1 MIANEQYKGFNVEF
15 DICRKGF
22 NQYTITITKNKGYE
36 KNLKAYKYYF
46 FKLIQTITNKKAIAR
61 KEALKYI
68 DNLKFINW
76 AWNGIKTYNPKTDK
90 INRIEVLK

>member
-22 NQYTITITKNKGYE
+22 NQYSITIKKNTKDN
-36 KNLKAYKYYF
+36 KYYF

>member
-1 MIANEQYKGFNVEF
+1 MIANEQYKDFNIEF
-15 DICRKGF
+15 GICRKGF
-22 NQYTITITKNKGYE
+22 NQYSITIKKNTKDN
-36 KNLKAYKYYF
+36 KYYF

>member
-1 MIANEQYKGFNVEF
+1 MTTKEQYKGFNVEF
-15 DICRKGF
+15 DICKKGF
-22 NQYTITITKNKGYE
+22 NQYIITIKKNTE
-36 KNLKAYKYYF
+36 DNKYYF
-46 FKLIQTITNKKAIAR
+46 FKLIQTITSKKAIAR

-90 INRIEVLK
+90 INQIEVLK